1 MAYPVINAILVE
13 NRADICAAEAH
24 GLATG
29 LLCANENTDSHYWLN
44 ELLHDSSAIADQQQ
58 QPLVRLF
65 EETRQLLAG
74 DEFAFDLFLPD
85 DEAPFDEQ
93 IDALR
98 SWCQGFLFG
107 VGNQWSKP
115 DFSKE
120 ANEIIKDITEFTK
133 LDTDTDDDDEEDK
146 VALMELT
153 EYLRSAVLL
162 LRDELSH
169 TTDH

>member
-29 LLCANENTDSHYWLN
+29 LLCANENTDSDYWLN
-44 ELLHDSSAIADQQQ
+44 ELLHNAPATVDEQP

-85 DEAPFDEQ
+85 DDAPFDEQ
-93 IDALR
+93 IEALR

-133 LDTDTDDDDEEDK
+133 LDTDTDDESEEDK

-162 LRDELSH
+162 LRDEL
-169 TTDH
+169 TPTEY

>member
-29 LLCANENTDSHYWLN
+29 LLCANENTDSDYWLN
-44 ELLHDSSAIADQQQ
+44 ELLHNAPATVDEQP

-85 DEAPFDEQ
+85 DDAPFENK
-93 IDALR
+93 LR
-98 SWCQGFLFG
+98 HYAAGVRGFYSAWVINGPNPTSQKKPMRL
-107 VGNQWSKP
+107 SK
-115 DFSKE
+115 
-120 ANEIIKDITEFTK
+120 I
-133 LDTDTDDDDEEDK
+133 
-146 VALMELT
+146 
-153 EYLRSAVLL
+153 LL
-162 LRDELSH
+162 NLPS
-169 TTDH
+169 

>member
-98 SWCQGFLFG
+98 NW
-107 VGNQWSKP
+107 
-115 DFSKE
+115 
-120 ANEIIKDITEFTK
+120 
-133 LDTDTDDDDEEDK
+133 
-146 VALMELT
+146 
-153 EYLRSAVLL
+153 
-162 LRDELSH
+162 
-169 TTDH
+169 